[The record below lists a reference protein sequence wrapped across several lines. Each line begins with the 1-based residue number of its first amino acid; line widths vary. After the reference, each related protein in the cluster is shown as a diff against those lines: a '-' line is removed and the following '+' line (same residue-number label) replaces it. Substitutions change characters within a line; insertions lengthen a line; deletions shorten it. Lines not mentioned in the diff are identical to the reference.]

1 MAAGAQAE
9 YPRAAQTDAYVQAS
23 FFSETL
29 IYFQFLNCI
38 LFSALFLAQCSSFYS
53 WTNAQHVPCSLF
65 IHIFILS
72 LLSLYW
78 FWFPRWRKPPSL
90 QVLSLPSHCQQ
101 GRVNTVLVLILILC
115 LTTEFYYCNILFVL
129 HRKPNL
135 KIKSKLY
142 AQKYFF
148 LY

>member
-29 IYFQFLNCI
+29 VYFQFLNCI

-78 FWFPRWRKPPSL
+78 FWFLRWRKPPSL

-135 KIKSKLY
+135 KIKSKFY